1 MYLKYW
7 GFKDP
12 PFENVPNRK
21 LFFRSDQHE
30 EAVVRLM
37 YAVKNLK
44 GAALLTGDVGFGKTT
59 ISRVLEKRLSKDQY
73 NFSRIFNPALEPVD
87 FIKSIL
93 IKLGENADNDS
104 KTILINKLH
113 DRLSVNASN
122 GINTVLIIDEAH
134 LIPSRE
140 TFEEL
145 RMLLNMQSE
154 YQFLITL
161 ILMGQLPLIELIEEQ
176 RSLKERISIKYHLE
190 SLSLK
195 DTARYI
201 LFRLKNV
208 GSKKGFFSKQ
218 AVLAIHNYS
227 QGIPL
232 RINNLCDRSLLL
244 GMINNV
250 SVINSSIIETAI
262 EDIR

>member
-1 MYLKYW
+1 M
-7 GFKDP
+7 
-12 PFENVPNRK
+12 
-21 LFFRSDQHE
+21 
-30 EAVVRLM
+30 
-37 YAVKNLK
+37 
-44 GAALLTGDVGFGKTT
+44 
-59 ISRVLEKRLSKDQY
+59 
-73 NFSRIFNPALEPVD
+73 
-87 FIKSIL
+87 
-93 IKLGENADNDS
+93 
-104 KTILINKLH
+104 
-113 DRLSVNASN
+113 
-122 GINTVLIIDEAH
+122 
-134 LIPSRE
+134 IPSRE

-232 RINNLCDRSLLL
+232 RINNLCDRSRLL